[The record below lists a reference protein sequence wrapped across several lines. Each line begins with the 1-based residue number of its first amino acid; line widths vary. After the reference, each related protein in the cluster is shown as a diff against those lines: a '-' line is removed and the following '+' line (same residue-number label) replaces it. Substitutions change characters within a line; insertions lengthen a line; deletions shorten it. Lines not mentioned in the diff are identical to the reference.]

1 MKTTLSLKENHMF
14 RRLYA
19 KGKNAATPYLALYV
33 RKNGR
38 GYNRLG
44 LTVGAKLGKAVRRN
58 RVRRRIRESYRVN
71 EDKFLTGYDI
81 VVVARSRAVN
91 ASYREI
97 QRSLLRL
104 ADKLGILSGGNGG
117 TGQ

>member
-38 GYNRLG
+38 SYNRLG

-71 EDKFLTGYDI
+71 EARFLTGYDI
-81 VVVARSRAVN
+81 VVVARSRAVE
-91 ASYREI
+91 APFPVLTRSY
-97 QRSLLRL
+97 LDL
-104 ADKLGILSGGNGG
+104 ARKAGILQPEGE
-117 TGQ
+117 